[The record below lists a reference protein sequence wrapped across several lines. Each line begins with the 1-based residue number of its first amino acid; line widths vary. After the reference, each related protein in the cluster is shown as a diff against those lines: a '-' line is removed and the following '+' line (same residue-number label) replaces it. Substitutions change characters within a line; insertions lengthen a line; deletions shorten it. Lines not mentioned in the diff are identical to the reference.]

1 MMAKS
6 AFLVTS
12 VAVALSAAPA
22 HAQRSEPI
30 DEALKVCLATDEGA
44 TTAGMLDCYG
54 KAASAWDKRLTAAYA
69 KLMKTLDPV
78 SKASLLTAERAWV
91 AFREKD
97 TAFQA
102 APWRQN
108 TGTLSGVVFAANN
121 VAQMRAR
128 VYDLEF
134 YISGD

>member
-6 AFLVTS
+6 TFLVTS
-12 VAVALSAAPA
+12 VVVALLAAPA
-22 HAQRSEPI
+22 RAQRPEPI
-30 DEALKVCLATDEGA
+30 DEAMKACLATDDGA

-54 KAASAWDKRLTAAYA
+54 KTASEWDKRLTAAYA

-91 AFREKD
+91 AFREKNA
-97 TAFQA
+97 AFQG

-108 TGTLSGVVFAANN
+108 TGTLSGVVFASNN
-121 VAQMRAR
+121 VAQIRAR